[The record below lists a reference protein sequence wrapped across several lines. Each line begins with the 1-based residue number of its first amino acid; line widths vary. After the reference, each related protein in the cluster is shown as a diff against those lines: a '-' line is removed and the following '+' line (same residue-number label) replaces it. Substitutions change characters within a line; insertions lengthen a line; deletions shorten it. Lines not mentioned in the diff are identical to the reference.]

1 MTLERRP
8 LGRTGHQATVIGL
21 GGGFLFKDGHR
32 QGVETVRRA
41 IDLGVN
47 YLDTASTY
55 GDGQSELCLGEVMKT
70 RRDEVFLATKVLKR
84 GKAGAAEEFRESL
97 RRLQTDH
104 VDLLQIHAV
113 QTRAMWEEVAGPDGS
128 LAAAVEAREKGLA
141 RFIGIT
147 GHHDPEP
154 LIGALRAFPFAT
166 VFFPVN
172 PAETHLGEFTER
184 LAPVA
189 RERGAGILAMKVLAE
204 GALAGRLEEA
214 IRFALGRPID
224 VAVIGAR
231 SPAEIEAAVR
241 ATEAYRPL
249 GPDEERALL
258 AAARDVATGDDMW
271 WRKRNY

>member
-1 MTLERRP
+1 MLEGRP

-21 GGGFLFKDGHR
+21 GGAFLSIEGHR
-32 QGVETVRRA
+32 RGVATVNRA

-55 GDGQSELCLGEVMKT
+55 GDGHSEECVGEVMRT
-70 RRDEVFLATKVLKR
+70 RRDEVFLATKILKR
-84 GKAGAAEEFRESL
+84 GKAEAAEEFRESL

-113 QTRAMWEEVAGPDGS
+113 QTRAMWDEVAAPEGS

-154 LIGALRAFPFAT
+154 LIVALRAFPFAT

-172 PAETHLGEFTER
+172 AAETHLGEFTER
-184 LAPVA
+184 LVPVA
-189 RERGAGILAMKVLAE
+189 RERGAGVLAMKVLAE
-204 GALAGRLEEA
+204 GALAGHVDEA
-214 IRFALGRPID
+214 IRFALSRPID
-224 VAVIGAR
+224 VAILGAR

-241 ATEAYRPL
+241 AAEAHRPL
-249 GPDEERALL
+249 TADEERALVETAREV
-258 AAARDVATGDDMW
+258 AAGDRMW
-271 WRKRNY
+271 WRKRKY

>member
-1 MTLERRP
+1 MLERRP

-21 GGGFLFKDGHR
+21 GGGFLHSEGHQ
-32 QGVETVRRA
+32 QGVATVNRA

-55 GDGQSELCLGEVMKT
+55 GDGQSEECVGEVMRT

-84 GKAGAAEEFRESL
+84 GKAEAAEEFRESL

-113 QTRAMWEEVAGPDGS
+113 QTRAMWDEVAAPDGS
-128 LAAAVEAREKGLA
+128 LAAAIEAQEKGLA

-172 PAETHLGEFTER
+172 PAEIHLGEFTER
-184 LAPVA
+184 LVPAA
-189 RERGAGILAMKVLAE
+189 RERGAGVLAMKVLAE
-204 GALAGRLEEA
+204 GALAGHVAEA
-214 IRFALGRPID
+214 IRFALSRPID
-224 VAVIGAR
+224 VAILGAR

-241 ATEAYRPL
+241 AAEAHRPL
-249 GPDEERALL
+249 APDEERALL
-258 AAARDVATGDDMW
+258 ATAREVAAGDRMW
-271 WRKRNY
+271 WRKRKY